1 MVESKIRP
9 EAETRAFRR
18 AWEEMDLPA
27 GAPLTIRWANG
38 GAVLELWDDSADPF
52 VKFHV
57 LRDGG
62 LRFAGTFRAQE
73 DEDSDDD
80 DSDDDE
86 GED

>member
-38 GAVLELWDDSADPF
+38 GAVLELWDDSADAF
-52 VKFHV
+52 QRHRLWRFGKSRVCRTLLIC
-57 LRDGG
+57 LRKL
-62 LRFAGTFRAQE
+62 LR
-73 DEDSDDD
+73 
-80 DSDDDE
+80 
-86 GED
+86 